1 MDEPLRDQLYACRH
15 DSNDLNSPDFALLKA
30 GCMRDRELATTLER
44 VHAWDRLLAEQ
55 LPEVPVP
62 EGLAGRLLSTC
73 EASRMATA
81 SQRSQPQPYS
91 GQRPPDRILRQTLRR
106 YRFATIAIAGS
117 LVAAVCLIAFMTV
130 SNHNGSV
137 TVAELRDQA
146 MDWRQRLSMQWE
158 DFRTA
163 RIDYPIPE
171 RIRIHPQGFQ
181 RIETEWD
188 ARTHAFSLDNDA
200 HAILFA
206 LRSRRSFDM
215 QGTVTLMQG
224 KGGWNMAAWREGSE
238 IYVLMIESRHTP
250 DFDRYLRTKELAAR
264 IRAATRPPA

>member
-1 MDEPLRDQLYACRH
+1 MDEQLRDQLNACRH
-15 DSNDLNSPDFALLKA
+15 DSNDLTSPDFALLKA
-30 GCMRDRELATTLER
+30 GCVRDPELATTLER
-44 VHAWDRLLAEQ
+44 VHAWDRLLTEQ

-73 EASRMATA
+73 EASRISTA
-81 SQRSQPQPYS
+81 SQETHSQPLS
-91 GQRPPDRILRQTLRR
+91 SLRRPDRLHRPTLRR
-106 YRFATIAIAGS
+106 DRFTTMVIAGA
-117 LVAAVCLIAFMTV
+117 LVAAVCVIAVTV
-130 SNHNGSV
+130 VSTRNGSV
-137 TVAELRDQA
+137 TVAELRDRA

-158 DFRTA
+158 DFHTA
-163 RIDYPIPE
+163 RIDYPVPE

-181 RIETEWD
+181 RIETEYD
-188 ARTHAFSLDNDA
+188 ARTHAFSLDKDA

-238 IYVLMIESRHTP
+238 IYVLMVESRHTP

-264 IRAATRPPA
+264 VRPATRPPA